1 MSVTIVMGPD
11 GGCTKKIASR
21 IASKVNGRALD
32 IKKAQVSDFEDCSLL
47 ILGCPTYGDGDL
59 QTDWDEQLELLEEA
73 DLDGKTI
80 ALFGTGD
87 QENYPGSF
95 VDAIGTLYDIVVEK
109 GANVVGL
116 TDVEGYDFTGST
128 AVRDG
133 RFVGLALDEDNQSSQ
148 TNARITAW
156 LAQLM

>member
-1 MSVTIVMGPD
+1 MHQEDRFTDRQQGQRPCP
-11 GGCTKKIASR
+11 GYQ
-21 IASKVNGRALD
+21 
-32 IKKAQVSDFEDCSLL
+32 KKAQVSDFEDCSLL

-109 GANVVGL
+109 KAP
-116 TDVEGYDFTGST
+116 TWSGSRMSRVT
-128 AVRDG
+128 ISPVRP
-133 RFVGLALDEDNQSSQ
+133 LCAMAASSG
-148 TNARITAW
+148 W
-156 LAQLM
+156 P